1 MIKFFFAN
9 FFQKIDKMAMKR
21 GFVGCKMMMI
31 VIHILETRG
40 WRPNSSFNQKTSCLS
55 IRRARLSL
63 RGGSMGAEE
72 THLGDGEP
80 ASKKI
85 PVKFQLSTGSINMT
99 SEAKVLIIGSSNQ
112 LGAWNPAAGNPL
124 WHR

>member
-1 MIKFFFAN
+1 
-9 FFQKIDKMAMKR
+9 MAIKR
-21 GFVGCKMMMI
+21 GFGGCKMMMI

-40 WRPNSSFNQKTSCLS
+40 WQPNSSFNKKTSCLS
-55 IRRARLSL
+55 IRTARLSL
-63 RGGSMGAEE
+63 RGGSMGAE
-72 THLGDGEP
+72 DGAP
-80 ASKKI
+80 ASKQI
-85 PVKFQLSTGSINMT
+85 PVKFQLHCSINMT